1 MTVARATRT
10 GLAAAFV
17 VLLRLSEAH
26 SASAETPRVAVLRP
40 SVANDVTSEA
50 VLRVRGELSAAGF
63 EVVLVDR
70 TAEGNRPSE
79 LRSVGLAAHAIATF
93 GIFDASSNAG
103 ATRSAEIWVADVRRG
118 KTVVQHVG
126 IDEPD
131 PDRRS
136 AALAVHAVEILRAS
150 LVELGLRAEPAPQQP
165 EAPRTPDD
173 AARSTASQIPDAD
186 NREPRFAAGAGLGAL
201 QSLQRLGNAISPMAR
216 FAYFPTP
223 ALGARIGVL
232 GLGTSVDRSSVAGTA
247 TIHQELA
254 LLEVVLTSTRG
265 VLRPTA
271 SAGAGAYH
279 LGFTSVGEPPYLGTT
294 GGTWAALGS
303 VGAGASLR
311 LGSRL
316 VATLDV
322 QALFTAPRA
331 VVTIAGTDVGRAGTP
346 SLLAALAAMT
356 EF

>member
-1 MTVARATRT
+1 MTAARATRT
-10 GLAAAFV
+10 GLAAAVV
-17 VLLRLSEAH
+17 VLLRLHEALADGAE
-26 SASAETPRVAVLRP
+26 ASRVAVLRP

-70 TAEGNRPSE
+70 TTEGDRPAE
-79 LRSVGLAAHAIATF
+79 LRSVGQAAHAIATF
-93 GIFDASSNAG
+93 GIFDASSSG
-103 ATRSAEIWVADVRRG
+103 GGTRSAEIWVADVRRG

-150 LVELGLRAEPAPQQP
+150 LVELGLRAEPPVQPAPP
-165 EAPRTPDD
+165 PVGPD
-173 AARSTASQIPDAD
+173 TASPATGQD
-186 NREPRFAAGAGLGAL
+186 NHEPRFAVGAGLGAL

-216 FAYFPTP
+216 VAYFPAPTL
-223 ALGARIGVL
+223 AARLGAL

-247 TIHQELA
+247 TIHQELG
-254 LLEVVLTSTRG
+254 LLEVVWTSAKGT
-265 VLRPTA
+265 LRPTV

-279 LGFTSVGEPPYLGTT
+279 LGFTSVGAPPYIGTT

-303 VGAGASLR
+303 IGAGASLR
-311 LGSRL
+311 LGGRL
-316 VATLDV
+316 LATLDL

-331 VVTIAGTDVGRAGTP
+331 VVSIAGTDVGHAGTP
-346 SLLAALAAMT
+346 SLLAALGAMT